1 MYIKKKSVGSHVMK
15 GQKYH
20 NASGSSSHVNM
31 AFTLSRNAEKYSTIS
46 QQKVDQWC
54 YK

>member
-31 AFTLSRNAEKYSTIS
+31 AFTLCKKCREI
-46 QQKVDQWC
+46 
-54 YK
+54 